1 MMKRSIQRTLK
12 RRLKGLVAS
21 ALALSHGFDF
31 LFHWQP
37 HTARVLMYHR
47 VKRPLEGDS
56 SGQHPGLAHRH
67 FILQIQYIKTR
78 MTPISLG
85 ELTQRIAAGR
95 PLPPRAIAVTF
106 DDGYEDNY
114 TNAYPVLKQYGV
126 PATIFLIT
134 GFVGSS
140 LHLWW
145 DRLWDILHAAR
156 QPALETAPLL
166 RLLGKGASLHPI
178 FPLTT
183 PAERSAA
190 AAQLS
195 AIFTTLSNR
204 AIEHGIHLLHQQLN
218 VSPGDIAPNHHRSL
232 HWEQIREMSFNGID
246 FGAHTVHHPNLTTLR
261 DSIELSKEI
270 LESKR
275 TIEEYLAIPVTGFV
289 YPYGLKR
296 HYNSSVTRA
305 VAAAGFTYACTA
317 EPGLVSPRT
326 DLYQIPRI
334 SAPDVPLPLFL
345 WNLSNTPTQRLAP
358 RGPSRQVL

>member
-1 MMKRSIQRTLK
+1 MIKHSARRILR

-21 ALALSHGFDF
+21 ALTFSHAYDL
-31 LFHWQP
+31 LFRYQP
-37 HTARVLMYHR
+37 NTARVLMYHR
-47 VKRPLEGDS
+47 VKPPLEGDS
-56 SGQHPGLAHRH
+56 SGQHPGLPHRH

-126 PATIFLIT
+126 PATIFLIS

-140 LHLWW
+140 THLWW
-145 DRLWDILHAAR
+145 DRLWDILHAA
-156 QPALETAPLL
+156 PEPEFDAAPLL
-166 RLLGKGASLHPI
+166 HHLGLDRPISPVFSLR
-178 FPLTT
+178 T
-183 PAERSAA
+183 PTARSAA
-190 AAQLS
+190 AARLS
-195 AIFTTLSNR
+195 ALFTTLSNHQV
-204 AIEHGIHLLHQQLN
+204 EHGINLLHQHLS
-218 VSPGDIAPNHHRSL
+218 VSPRDIAPSQHRPL
-232 HWEQIREMSFNGID
+232 RWEQIREMSLNGIH

-261 DSIELSKEI
+261 EPLELSKEI

-275 TIEEYLAIPVTGFV
+275 TIEQYLATPVTGFV
-289 YPYGLKR
+289 YPYGLR
-296 HYNSSVTRA
+296 QHYNSSVMKA
-305 VAAAGFTYACTA
+305 VAAAGLTYACTA
-317 EPGLVSPRT
+317 EPGLVTPRT

-345 WNLSNTPTQRLAP
+345 WNLSKMPIGRAL
-358 RGPSRQVL
+358 RGPSGQLL